1 MKKIIGV
8 LFVCLLS
15 YWSIRPLV
23 GRGYF
28 PMHDDTQI
36 ARVIE
41 MGRALRHGQF
51 PVRWVSD
58 LGYGYG
64 YPLFNFYGPLPY
76 YVGGAIYAAGFN
88 SVAAAKWM
96 FAIGILLSGITMYC
110 LLEPVFGLLGAVAG
124 SMLFLYAP
132 YHAVEVY
139 VRGSVGE
146 YWAIAFVPMVVRGMW
161 LVLKDKR
168 YTRGIALGFLGLA
181 AVILSHAIIG
191 FLTMVGVC
199 TAVILYGILHIVQK
213 QFSRKEMIASAAV
226 VCVGLGISAFFWL
239 PAWFELPATSVM
251 KMISGAPN
259 TFFDHFVCPSQL
271 WNSPWGYAGSAPG
284 CLDGM
289 SFKLGKAQILAFA
302 IAAVLLLFI
311 RRKQRER
318 TRPLVLIGMMLTIV
332 SIVLLLDISKP
343 FWILFP
349 YVSFI
354 QYPWRLL
361 SFSMLGIAIVGGYSV
376 AAWRMP
382 IIRIG
387 IAVMLIWGTIA
398 LGTKIFQP
406 QYLYA
411 RDSGAFE
418 AAEELQFTV
427 SKISDEY
434 LPSGIVRP
442 KTIHD
447 VPRHI
452 VSGTG
457 TVIVGRVEKTGT
469 SIRIEVDSA
478 QQQAIIIQN
487 AHFPGW
493 RYFVN
498 SKEVYPQIVDGLPS
512 IVVSEWKSVVEL
524 HFTNTPVRTVANAI
538 SLITVITVIIF
549 IIIYGKK
556 ANA

>member
-1 MKKIIGV
+1 MKKIIGI
-8 LFVCLLS
+8 LFVLLLS
-15 YWSIRPLV
+15 FWVLRPLL

-28 PMHDDTQI
+28 PMHDDTQV
-36 ARVIE
+36 ARVVE
-41 MGRALRHGQF
+41 MGRALRQGQF

-76 YVGGAIYAAGFN
+76 YAGGVLYAFGVD
-88 SVAAAKWM
+88 SVAATKWM

-161 LVLKDKR
+161 LVLKEKC
-168 YTRGIALGFLGLA
+168 YTLGMVLGSLGLS
-181 AVILSHAIIG
+181 AVILSHAITG
-191 FLTMVGVC
+191 FLSIIGVC
-199 TAVILYGILHIVQK
+199 TAMILYGILRIVQK
-213 QFSRKEMIASAAV
+213 KFHGKEMIASAVV
-226 VCVGLGISAFFWL
+226 VCAGLGISAFFWL
-239 PAWFELPATSVM
+239 PAWLELPATSVM

-259 TFFDHFVCPSQL
+259 TFFDHFVCPLQL
-271 WNSPWGYAGSAPG
+271 WNSPWGYAGSAPW
-284 CLDGM
+284 CIDGM

-302 IAAVLLLFI
+302 IAVLLLLFI
-311 RRKQRER
+311 RRRQRER
-318 TRPLVLIGMMLTIV
+318 TRSLVLIGMMLTIV

-349 YVSFI
+349 YVSLI

-361 SFSMLGIAIVGGYSV
+361 SFSMLGMAIVGGYSV
-376 AAWRMP
+376 AAWQVPM
-382 IIRIG
+382 IRIG
-387 IAVMLIWGTIA
+387 IAVVLIWGTIA
-398 LGTKIFQP
+398 LGTKMFQP

-411 RDSGAFE
+411 RDSAAFE
-418 AAEELQFTV
+418 AAEELQFTI

-434 LPSGIVRP
+434 LPLAIVRP

-447 VPRHI
+447 IPQQI

-457 TVIVGRVEKTGT
+457 TVTVGWVEKTGT

-478 QQQAIIIQN
+478 REQAITLEN

-498 SKEVYPQIVDGLPS
+498 SKEVHPEIVAGLPS
-512 IVVSEWKSVVEL
+512 LVVSEGKSVVEL
-524 HFTNTPVRTVANAI
+524 HFTNTPVRMIANFI
-538 SLITVITVIIF
+538 SVITFITIIIF